1 MNSRIV
7 DRIKDD
13 EYFSDIAYDQLETLS
28 SYCYERTYKKGQILF
43 MEGDPCER
51 FYYVLDG
58 YVRLQREDVCE
69 MNSFYC
75 YIKKK
80 TFFPYVNLF
89 RKGAYQHTAVAV
101 TDVTILYISVNQ
113 FMNLLKKNNNML
125 IKIIEHMEDMIDIRE
140 KRLQYILQQ
149 NAQMRVVSTIGYL
162 TMQLG
167 EKQQGHIVID
177 CPITITDIAKISGT
191 SRETAS
197 SVMKRLRNQK
207 IVAISSDR
215 KIHVLRPDYFHPL
228 SKMEEIVL

>member
-1 MNSRIV
+1 MNSFIV
-7 DRIKDD
+7 DKIKND
-13 EYFSDIAYDQLETLS
+13 EYFKGIDYDQLLMLAS
-28 SYCYERTYKKGQILF
+28 NCYERTYKKGQILF
-43 MEGDPCER
+43 MEGDPCDR

-58 YVRLQREDVCE
+58 FVRLQREDVCE

-75 YIKKK
+75 YVKKK

-89 RKGAYQHTAVAV
+89 REGYYQHTAVAV
-101 TDVTILYISVNQ
+101 TDVTIIYISQ
-113 FMNLLKKNNNML
+113 RLFIDSLKKNLNML
-125 IKIIEHMEDMIDIRE
+125 IKIITNMEDMIDIRE

-167 EKQQGHIVID
+167 EKQKGSILID

-197 SVMKRLRNQK
+197 GVFKTLRKKKVLELTN
-207 IVAISSDR
+207 DR
-215 KIHVLRPDYFHPL
+215 KIKILNVDYFAPL
-228 SKMEEIVL
+228 TKVEEIV